1 MGNELQLL
9 VESIPAH
16 VVVTTPS
23 GDVET
28 VNRPTLEYFG
38 KTFEE
43 LRDWATSDIIHPDDL
58 QHTIAALQN
67 GLEAGRAYNVESR
80 YRRADGVYRWFN
92 VLGLPLLDGDGRI
105 LRWLHLMSDIDDR
118 KRAEEVLRA
127 SENDLRE
134 IINSIP
140 GQILTLS
147 PAGEIQT
154 ANKRM
159 LDYFGMTLEEFKNWR
174 FNDVIH
180 PDDLPEV
187 IVTLGNSLT
196 SGTPYDVEYRI
207 RRADGVYRRAQA
219 WTLPLRST
227 DGKITRWYGL
237 ITDIEDRK
245 RAEDELRRTEAE
257 LAHASRVTSLGVL
270 AASIAHEVNQP
281 LTGIIT
287 NAGTCLRMLSADP
300 PNVEGA
306 CETARRAI
314 RDGNRAAEVITRLRT
329 LFSKKG
335 PTPEPVDLNE
345 AVREVIALSLSRL
358 QREGVILRQELA
370 DDLPVVTGDR
380 VQLQQV
386 ILNLILNASDAM
398 SGVEDHPRELLIRT
412 ERQED
417 NRVRLT
423 VQDAGVGVD
432 PQGVDKLFE
441 AFHTTKASGMGI
453 GLAVSRSI
461 IESHHGQIWAEPN
474 DGPGARFLF
483 SIPGSEGATVPAARA
498 NQASA

>member
-43 LRDWATSDIIHPDDL
+43 LKDWATSDIIHPGDL
-58 QHTIAALQN
+58 QHMIPALQN

-127 SENDLRE
+127 SEAHIRKIVDSVPALVC
-134 IINSIP
+134 
-140 GQILTLS
+140 TFS
-147 PAGEIQT
+147 PVGVMEH
-154 ANKRM
+154 ANHRM
-159 LDYFGMTLEEFKNWR
+159 LEYFGKTLEELNQWA
-174 FNDVIH
+174 FNDTIH
-180 PDDLPEV
+180 PDDLRRIAPTV
-187 IVTLGNSLT
+187 KNSFT
-196 SGTPYDVEYRI
+196 TGTPVEDEVRY
-207 RRADGVYRRAQA
+207 RRADGVHRWFHFYIVPVRDA
-219 WTLPLRST
+219 
-227 DGKITRWYGL
+227 DGTIIGWSGL

-245 RAEDELRRTEAE
+245 RAEEELRHSQAV

-329 LFSKKG
+329 LFSKKE

-461 IESHHGQIWAEPN
+461 IESHHGRIWAEPN

-483 SIPGSEGATVPAARA
+483 SIPGPEGATGPAARA

>member
-43 LRDWATSDIIHPDDL
+43 LKDWATSDIIHPDDL

-237 ITDIEDRK
+237 IGIRK
-245 RAEDELRRTEAE
+245 RKVGLMS
-257 LAHASRVTSLGVL
+257 SRVRHIDISDL
-270 AASIAHEVNQP
+270 I
-281 LTGIIT
+281 
-287 NAGTCLRMLSADP
+287 RDP
-300 PNVEGA
+300 PPSGSVH
-306 CETARRAI
+306 RR
-314 RDGNRAAEVITRLRT
+314 
-329 LFSKKG
+329 
-335 PTPEPVDLNE
+335 
-345 AVREVIALSLSRL
+345 
-358 QREGVILRQELA
+358 QREHCPAVPQLIKCEPFVSKH
-370 DDLPVVTGDR
+370 LPFVASYFHGDR
-380 VQLQQV
+380 STL
-386 ILNLILNASDAM
+386 
-398 SGVEDHPRELLIRT
+398 
-412 ERQED
+412 
-417 NRVRLT
+417 
-423 VQDAGVGVD
+423 
-432 PQGVDKLFE
+432 
-441 AFHTTKASGMGI
+441 
-453 GLAVSRSI
+453 
-461 IESHHGQIWAEPN
+461 
-474 DGPGARFLF
+474 
-483 SIPGSEGATVPAARA
+483 
-498 NQASA
+498 